1 MPCVELI
8 AICKKTME
16 LNEQEQSMYRR
27 LFLKRYAMLIDK
39 VEKTY
44 GMSPED
50 VAQLKKRVLC
60 LDWVDVGVQRLA
72 LPSK

>member
-1 MPCVELI
+1 MVKRIPS
-8 AICKKTME
+8 TME
-16 LNEQEQSMYRR
+16 QRDLEQQLYRR

-44 GMSPED
+44 GLSPED

-60 LDWVDVGVQRLA
+60 LDWADVGVQRLSQKLA
-72 LPSK
+72 SK

>member
-1 MPCVELI
+1 MEQREL
-8 AICKKTME
+8 
-16 LNEQEQSMYRR
+16 EQQLYRR

-50 VAQLKKRVLC
+50 VAQLKKRILC
-60 LDWVDVGVQRLA
+60 LDWVDVGVQRLSP
-72 LPSK
+72 PSK

>member
-1 MPCVELI
+1 MVKRIPS
-8 AICKKTME
+8 TME
-16 LNEQEQSMYRR
+16 QRDLEQQLYRR

-50 VAQLKKRVLC
+50 VAQLKKRILC

-72 LPSK
+72 PK

>member
-1 MPCVELI
+1 
-8 AICKKTME
+8 ME
-16 LNEQEQSMYRR
+16 QRDLEQQLYRR

-44 GMSPED
+44 GLSPED

-60 LDWVDVGVQRLA
+60 LDWADVGVQRLSQKLA
-72 LPSK
+72 SK